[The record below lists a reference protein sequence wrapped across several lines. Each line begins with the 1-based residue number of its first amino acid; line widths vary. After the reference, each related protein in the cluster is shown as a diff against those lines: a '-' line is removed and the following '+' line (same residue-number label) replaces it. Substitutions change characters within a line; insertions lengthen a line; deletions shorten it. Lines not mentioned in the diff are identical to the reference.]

1 MALGAY
7 VTSKDGLK
15 EFILQRLGEPVITIN
30 VTDIQIQH
38 CINDALEHWVTHAEG
53 GTQMRFM
60 ELDITGGNLDYQLGF
75 DVEAV
80 TWVYD
85 VNDVDINAIF
95 PAGSYTTTS
104 FTGTANYV
112 TGVVGASGKHDL
124 LSIELTRNHLQTIEF
139 MLSEKVEFD
148 FNSSTKVLHLF
159 EDTGISRT
167 FGLTYYQRVD
177 YSNESS
183 FLYDHTWIKR
193 YSTAMVKLQWANNM
207 LKYTG
212 TSLPAGV
219 QLNAE
224 SILNEAKEEI
234 DKLDEELWQTWRL
247 PTDFFIG

>member
-1 MALGAY
+1 MPLQPYLA
-7 VTSKDGLK
+7 SKDELK
-15 EFILQRLGEPVITIN
+15 EFILERLGKPVINIE
-30 VTDIQIQH
+30 VTDKQIQH
-38 CINDALEHWVTHAEG
+38 CINDTLEHWVTHAEG
-53 GTQMRFM
+53 GTQYRFM
-60 ELDITGGNLDYQLGF
+60 ELTGVKGTQDYQLGF

-80 TWVYD
+80 TWAYD
-85 VNDVDINAIF
+85 INDVDISAIF
-95 PAGSYTTTS
+95 PAGSFTTTS

-112 TGVVGASGKHDL
+112 TGVVGGNQHDL

-148 FNSSTKVLHLF
+148 FNSTTKVLHLNQ
-159 EDTGISRT
+159 ELDTSKT
-167 FGLTYYQRVD
+167 LGLTFYQRVD
-177 YSNESS
+177 YSDEGS

-193 YSTAMVKLQWANNM
+193 HSTALVKHQWASNL

-212 TSLPAGV
+212 TSLPAGI

-234 DKLDEELWQTWRL
+234 EKLDEELWQTWKL